1 MESIQISS
9 GILGS
14 VGNFSPGEPV
24 REALSKSLSKSLSE
38 PWVGTHKV
46 RSIVPFPRQESIVSS
61 GSRTVQSVA
70 QGTGVR

>member
-24 REALSKSLSKSLSE
+24 REALSKSLSE

-46 RSIVPFPRQESIVSS
+46 RSIVPFPRQESIASS